1 MNTRQLLGNQATGW
15 TQGVKAWELVQQ
27 AATRPTAAPRSTR
40 PTGRSSAPS
49 PETPGSALERIARE
63 IDLAPTTV
71 GDRMERMELAHVVR
85 GYHADADPAAMGYPL
100 QCLMALQ
107 TTQATP
113 LEETIDR
120 LMQLP
125 AVAEVFV
132 VTGQWDL
139 LVRLQ
144 LADQP
149 ELESVLLDDV
159 WSMPSFRHSETMM
172 VLRERRRLP
181 RWASP

>member
-1 MNTRQLLGNQATGW
+1 MGTRAAGGEATDSGAKIDG
-15 TQGVKAWELVQQ
+15 TDRAIIGAL
-27 AATRPTAAPRSTR
+27 TRDARLASQ
-40 PTGRSSAPS
+40 
-49 PETPGSALERIARE
+49 IARE

-71 GDRMERMELAHVVR
+71 GDRMERMELAQVGTTGIAR
-85 GYHADADPAAMGYPL
+85 TPTPAAMGYPL

-144 LADQP
+144 FADQP
-149 ELESVLLDDV
+149 ELESVLLDGV

-181 RWASP
+181 PLGEPMTLS

>member
-1 MNTRQLLGNQATGW
+1 MGDDSRTDERGR
-15 TQGVKAWELVQQ
+15 GVVGV
-27 AATRPTAAPRSTR
+27 PPRD
-40 PTGRSSAPS
+40 PPLSAR
-49 PETPGSALERIARE
+49 AVARE

-71 GDRMERMELAHVVR
+71 GDRMERMELAQVLR

-120 LMQLP
+120 LMELP

-149 ELESVLLDDV
+149 
-159 WSMPSFRHSETMM
+159 
-172 VLRERRRLP
+172 
-181 RWASP
+181 

>member
-1 MNTRQLLGNQATGW
+1 VGSRAAGGEATENGTRIDETDRAIIGAL
-15 TQGVKAWELVQQ
+15 
-27 AATRPTAAPRSTR
+27 TRDARL
-40 PTGRSSAPS
+40 SAR
-49 PETPGSALERIARE
+49 AVARE

-71 GDRMERMELAHVVR
+71 GDRMERMEAAQVLR

-181 RWASP
+181 RWAGT

>member
-1 MNTRQLLGNQATGW
+1 VGVRAAGGDAESGARIDETDRAIIGALTRDARL
-15 TQGVKAWELVQQ
+15 
-27 AATRPTAAPRSTR
+27 
-40 PTGRSSAPS
+40 SAR
-49 PETPGSALERIARE
+49 AVARE

-71 GDRMERMELAHVVR
+71 GDRMERMELAQVLR

-113 LEETIDR
+113 LEETIDQ

-181 RWASP
+181 RWADA